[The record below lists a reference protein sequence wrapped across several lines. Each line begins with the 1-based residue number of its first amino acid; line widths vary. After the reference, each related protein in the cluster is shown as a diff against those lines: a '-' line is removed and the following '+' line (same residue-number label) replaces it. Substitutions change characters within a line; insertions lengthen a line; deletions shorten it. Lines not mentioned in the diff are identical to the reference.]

1 MCTAWGGKLMN
12 KSALIAKYELKMQIR
27 RIGGWLVFSFSV
39 AVALLD
45 DFPSAANVKRL
56 AELPK
61 QGYVVYRLI
70 GQPGIILLFGL
81 MFLLSDRIRGDWKRG
96 TLDLFTTAPI
106 RKAQYLAGKIL
117 GNLCYLLCMAGLYL
131 TVNGVIQAIFTPG
144 QFTAIPYFVG
154 FITVILPACFFIAM
168 CSLAIP
174 VLLDIRLF
182 YAAFA
187 VYFMANLIIV
197 PEKGVSDLPF
207 WFLLRGGLSMFVYRF
222 NLSTLN
228 FGNITANLAFL
239 LGIGI
244 FAFALLFAKRNYW
257 RAA

>member
-1 MCTAWGGKLMN
+1 MN

-27 RIGGWLVFSFSV
+27 RIGGWLVFAFSM
-39 AVALLD
+39 AIALLD
-45 DFPSAANVKRL
+45 DFPSATNVKRL

-81 MFLLSDRIRGDWKRG
+81 TFLLSNRICGDWKSG
-96 TLDLFTTAPI
+96 ALELFTTTSI
-106 RKAQYLAGKIL
+106 QKSQYLAGKVL
-117 GNLCYLLCMAGLYL
+117 GNLGYLLCMTGLFL
-131 TVNGVIQAIFTPG
+131 AVNGVIQAIFTPG
-144 QFTAIPYFVG
+144 QFTVIPYFIG
-154 FITVILPACFFIAM
+154 LIAVILPACFFLTM

-182 YAAFA
+182 YIIFAA
-187 VYFMANLIIV
+187 YFMANLIIV

-207 WFLLRGGLSMFVYRF
+207 WFLLTGGLSRFVYRF
-222 NLSTLN
+222 NLNTLD
-228 FGNITANLAFL
+228 FGNITVNLAFL

-244 FAFALLFAKRNYW
+244 FAFVLLTAKRSYW
-257 RAA
+257 RAE

>member
-1 MCTAWGGKLMN
+1 MN
-12 KSALIAKYELKMQIR
+12 KTALIAKYELKMQIR
-27 RIGGWLVFSFSV
+27 RIGGWLVFAFSMV
-39 AVALLD
+39 LALLD
-45 DFPSAANVKRL
+45 DFPSAANVIRL

-81 MFLLSDRIRGDWKRG
+81 MFLLSNRIRGDWKSG

-106 RKAQYLAGKIL
+106 RKAQYLGGKIL
-117 GNLCYLLCMAGLYL
+117 GNFGYLLCMTGLYL
-131 TVNGVIQAIFTPG
+131 AVNGVIQAVFTPG

-154 FITVILPACFFIAM
+154 FIVVIFPACFFVSM

-182 YAAFA
+182 YSVFA

-207 WFLLRGGLSMFVYRF
+207 WFLLTGGLSRFVYRF
-222 NLSTLN
+222 NLNTLD
-228 FGNITANLAFL
+228 FGNITVNLTFL

-244 FAFALLFAKRNYW
+244 FAFVLLTAKRRYW
-257 RAA
+257 RAE

>member
-1 MCTAWGGKLMN
+1 MN

-27 RIGGWLVFSFSV
+27 RIGGWQVFAFSMV
-39 AVALLD
+39 LALLD
-45 DFPSAANVKRL
+45 NFPSAANIKRL

-81 MFLLSDRIRGDWKRG
+81 MFLLSNRIRGDRKNG

-106 RKAQYLAGKIL
+106 RKPQYLCGKIL
-117 GNLCYLLCMAGLYL
+117 GNFGYLLCMTGLYL
-131 TVNGVIQAIFTPG
+131 AVNGVIQAVFTPG

-207 WFLLRGGLSMFVYRF
+207 WFLLTGGLSRFVYRF
-222 NLSTLN
+222 NLNTLD
-228 FGNITANLAFL
+228 FGNIMANLVFL

-244 FAFALLFAKRNYW
+244 FAFAFLFAKRRYW
-257 RAA
+257 RAE